1 MSVERRGREPRKT
14 SPSGT
19 ASGIAIRVL
28 FLLFLVGGL
37 DSWTGCAGI
46 SQSNSTPP
54 AGSQISIAISPSSA
68 TLVSDGA
75 LQFSAIVG
83 GTVQTGVTWST
94 SAGTISATGLLTAPT
109 VSSAT
114 NLTVTATSAAV
125 HGDTASASVDVTA
138 PPSNNPTIDTSSLA
152 PAMVGTLYSESL
164 IASGG
169 QTPYQWSIVGGALP
183 HGIQLG
189 SLSGTLMGTATATGE
204 SSFTVELMDTRGKT
218 ARQDLNLIV
227 SPASSCGP
235 PSYACSRSDTDVIAP
250 AVPPQL
256 GTDPNYFGGH
266 SGAGMVGIDPPYNN
280 RILRVTDGNTTEAG
294 MSFETPSSAETNV
307 ISYDETL
314 FFVVDEGNV
323 PCLFQ
328 FNQAA
333 FNAQFKGCYYKIG
346 EGDLQFG
353 YTAADN
359 RAFFNYWGPH
369 LHRFVIDPTTWVISS
384 DTTFNQG
391 LGYFDPDGP
400 LCLNGQLAAGG
411 VWYVHDTA
419 LSSDDSTFIAS
430 LGIEQ
435 DEDAYIVVWN
445 AAKGC
450 RWMNVKTWE
459 VSQGWN
465 TGLTDPVKIEWA
477 SGATPT
483 GPGGV
488 HNVNLD
494 RSGAYGVLTIN
505 GTSLPNKVF
514 WTLDTNL
521 VDNTCVDCVSHWA
534 CDYGVC
540 FWDYQYQTTYDMRS
554 LVIAPRDEQQ
564 AIPDMDTTPA
574 LGQWDDDQHVSHANA
589 SPGVKNI
596 YLVAWQPNSGGAK
609 VTGVWS
615 DEITGVSWDGSK
627 RTIRFNK
634 NWASGYGGFGGS
646 ARCPISRQGH
656 YAICSSDYEMY
667 NLDKGFGNG
676 LNQDTCD
683 HTLLSEMRG
692 TNGCRTDV
700 LLFELR

>member
-37 DSWTGCAGI
+37 DSWTGCTGI

-138 PPSNNPTIDTSSLA
+138 PPSNNPTIATSSLA

-218 ARQDLNLIV
+218 ARQDLNLLV

-256 GTDPNYFGGH
+256 GSNPNYYGGH
-266 SGAGMVGIDPPYNN
+266 SGTGVVGVDPAYGN
-280 RILRVTDGNTTEAG
+280 RILRVTDGNTTEPG
-294 MSFETPSSAETNV
+294 MSFLTPSSAEGNV
-307 ISYDETL
+307 ISYDESL
-314 FFVVDEGNV
+314 FFAIDEGGV

-328 FNQAA
+328 FDHTA
-333 FNAQFKGCYYKIG
+333 FATQFKGCQYDIG
-346 EGDLQFG
+346 VGNLQFG

-359 RAFFNYWGPH
+359 RAFFNYSGPN
-369 LHRFVIDPTTWVISS
+369 LYRFVIDPTTWAISQ
-384 DTTFNQG
+384 DPAFNNG
-391 LGYFDPDGP
+391 LGYFKPDGP
-400 LCLNGQLAAGG
+400 QCLDGQLKALG

-435 DEDAYIVVWN
+435 DKDAFIVVWN
-445 AAKGC
+445 AVKGC

-465 TGLTDPVKIEWA
+465 TGLANPVKIDWR
-477 SGATPT
+477 SGAAPT
-483 GPGGV
+483 RPGGV

-494 RSGAYGVLTIN
+494 RSGVYGVLTIN
-505 GTSLPNKVF
+505 GTSLGNKLF
-514 WTLDTNL
+514 WNFDTS
-521 VDNTCVDCVSHWA
+521 VADDTCLKCTSHWA
-534 CDYGVC
+534 CDFGVC
-540 FWDYQYQTTYDMRS
+540 FWDFQYQTTYDMRS
-554 LVIAPRDEQQ
+554 LVIGDDAAQ
-564 AIPDMDTTPA
+564 AEEDMDTAAA
-574 LGQWDDDQHVSHANA
+574 LGKWDDDEHVSHANA

-596 YLVAWQPNSGGAK
+596 YLVAWQPDTGQATIS
-609 VTGVWS
+609 GVWS
-615 DEITGVSWDGSK
+615 DELTGVNWDNSK

-634 NWASGYGGFGGS
+634 NWNSGYGGFGGS
-646 ARCPISRQGH
+646 ARCPISRQGN
-656 YAICSSDYEMY
+656 YALCSSDYQMY

-683 HTLLSEMRG
+683 HNLLSEVRG
-692 TNGCRTDV
+692 TNGCRTDI